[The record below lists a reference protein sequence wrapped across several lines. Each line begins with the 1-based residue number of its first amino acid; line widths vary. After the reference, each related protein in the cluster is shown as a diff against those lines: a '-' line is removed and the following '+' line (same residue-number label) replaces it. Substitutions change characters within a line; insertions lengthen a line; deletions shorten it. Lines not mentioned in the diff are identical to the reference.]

1 MALWQLIYIP
11 LPGEYLPDQR
21 SSAQSSV
28 GIVLWGRRVG
38 LSGEYLIKGPLLN
51 LLEEVCYEEGG
62 LGCRIEDLEAVEDV
76 GPALLGQ
83 EKLIFISKY
92 LKYPTVHSIDS
103 L

>member
-1 MALWQLIYIP
+1 MA
-11 LPGEYLPDQR
+11 
-21 SSAQSSV
+21 
-28 GIVLWGRRVG
+28 G

-83 EKLIFISKY
+83 EKLIFISKCFRRNF
-92 LKYPTVHSIDS
+92 LRSKDFLVFTIFWG
-103 L
+103 